1 MASSNKT
8 KNTDYKRK
16 NFADSLDKGQ
26 MAEVMA
32 KLDTVQNLIKKQ
44 VSFAEG
50 VETEESAA
58 ENGDKDD
65 VNFVSGTSF

>member
-1 MASSNKT
+1 
-8 KNTDYKRK
+8 
-16 NFADSLDKGQ
+16 